1 MRQQSLKAK
10 SISILI
16 SAVLFT
22 FVIGMVLFNAF
33 STRYFIQR
41 KQQAMIN
48 MVEELNQNLHE
59 TLDYGALSDQC
70 EQNSFSMLIK
80 NPAGQT
86 LYAYGNTGIMSPR
99 LDDIFFG
106 RNMNPDFTTIVIS
119 QNENYTLQN
128 FENKNG
134 AINHIEIWGFLNNGH
149 SFLVRASYQS
159 IQNNISQSLTFFSI
173 IFLIMLIVAAVI
185 IFFIINYYFDPI
197 RRLVDFVQNLNE
209 GDFGT
214 TYEYKHFR
222 MDEIGVL
229 GQSISEMGLK
239 LEQVIAE
246 LKTSNLNLENELKAK
261 TELEEQRKKYMS
273 DVSHELKTP
282 IALISG
288 YAEGLKE
295 GISDNPEDRDYYCDV
310 IIDEAE
316 KMNVLVKRLSTL
328 NQLENGS
335 SAVSLERF
343 DLIKVIDGFL
353 NTMSMIIEEKNIKI
367 YFDNSYHEYVWSDEF
382 FLEEALVNYFNN
394 AMNHLDENRVIK
406 IFVLKKEDGNVRITV
421 FNTGEHI
428 PTEELDKLWGK
439 FYKVD
444 KARTREYGGSGL
456 GLSIVKAIADS
467 LNQECG
473 VYNMEGG
480 VAFWIEVESAEIP
493 KNEEEKLLASIKNKA
508 KPKFT
513 DLPIWKSTAGRIIKD
528 TSAKAVKETITEK
541 IPKITKNDKNVLQ
554 QFRNNLKVAK
564 KEPKN
569 NKKDMKAEENNAT
582 D

>member
-1 MRQQSLKAK
+1 MTDQ
-10 SISILI
+10 
-16 SAVLFT
+16 
-22 FVIGMVLFNAF
+22 
-33 STRYFIQR
+33 
-41 KQQAMIN
+41 
-48 MVEELNQNLHE
+48 LNQSMNK
-59 TLDYGALSDQC
+59 TPDYGELSIQC
-70 EQNSFSMLIK
+70 EQNSLSMLIK
-80 NPAGQT
+80 NPAGRI
-86 LYAYGNTGIMSPR
+86 LYAYGNSGMMSQR

-106 RNMNPDFTTIVIS
+106 RNLNSGSATIVIS
-119 QNENYTLQN
+119 QQENYTLQKFDN
-128 FENKNG
+128 ETG
-134 AINHIEIWGFLNNGH
+134 SIDYIEIWGFLNNGN
-149 SFLVRASYQS
+149 SFLVRSSYQS
-159 IQNNISQSLTFFSI
+159 IQNNISQSLLFFSL
-173 IFLIMLIVAAVI
+173 IFLVMLIIAAVI
-185 IFFIINYYFDPI
+185 IFFIINYYFEPI
-197 RRLVDFVQNLNE
+197 RRLADFAQNLNE
-209 GDFGT
+209 GVFGT

-229 GQSISEMGLK
+229 GQNISEIGTK
-239 LEQVIAE
+239 LENVIAE

-295 GISDNPEDRDYYCDV
+295 GISEDPEDREYYCDV

-316 KMNVLVKRLSTL
+316 KMNLLVKRLSTL

-353 NTMSMIIEEKNIKI
+353 NTMSMIIEEKDINI

-394 AMNHLDENRVIK
+394 AMNHLDENKIIK
-406 IFVLKKEDGNVRITV
+406 IFVLKKEDGNVRITIY
-421 FNTGEHI
+421 NTGEHI
-428 PTEELDKLWGK
+428 PAEELDRLWGK

-467 LNQECG
+467 LNQQCG

-508 KPKFT
+508 KPKFSN
-513 DLPIWKSTAGRIIKD
+513 LPIWKSAAGRIIKD
-528 TSAKAVKETITEK
+528 AAGKAEKKSSAEK
-541 IPKITKNDKNVLQ
+541 KPKKTKNTKTTKNTTKPKSNGNEKNMLK
-554 QFRNNLKVAK
+554 QFRDNLKSPK
-564 KEPKN
+564 KESKN
-569 NKKDMKAEENNAT
+569 QKKDQEIKENDAT
-582 D
+582 DK